1 MLKFGKW
8 IASHRVL
15 VVIIAILLLIPSTL
29 GMIKTRVNY
38 DVLTYLPAENETVK
52 GQEILTEDF
61 GIGAFSMVVVEGMNQ
76 RQAAELKSKLEKVEG
91 VESVLWYD
99 SLLDISVPVEA
110 IPEKA
115 KDILYSDN
123 GATMMI
129 ALFSEST
136 S

>member
-1 MLKFGKW
+1 
-8 IASHRVL
+8 
-15 VVIIAILLLIPSTL
+15 
-29 GMIKTRVNY
+29 
-38 DVLTYLPAENETVK
+38 
-52 GQEILTEDF
+52 
-61 GIGAFSMVVVEGMNQ
+61 MVVVEGMNQ

-136 S
+136 SSDVSMKAIRDIRKIAGESA